1 MRVSITKKLFLLRS
15 CEMKLIKKA
24 IKEYYGKRCPDFEPE
39 CVVCQAWAEY
49 DSAKR
54 RQRKERKEYLFDPNK
69 AVKFVAPRSLDLAE
83 SLLRK
88 EK

>member
-1 MRVSITKKLFLLRS
+1 
-15 CEMKLIKKA
+15 MKLIKKA

-39 CVVCQAWAEY
+39 CIVCQAWAEY

-54 RQRKERKEYLFDPNK
+54 RQRREYLFYPDK
-69 AVKFVAPRSLDLAE
+69 AVKFVSPRALDLAE

>member
-1 MRVSITKKLFLLRS
+1 
-15 CEMKLIKKA
+15 MKLIKQA
-24 IKEYYGKRCPDFEPE
+24 IKKYYGKRCPDFEPE
-39 CVVCQAWAEY
+39 CIVCQAWAEY

-54 RQRKERKEYLFDPNK
+54 RQRKERREYLFDLNK

>member
-1 MRVSITKKLFLLRS
+1 
-15 CEMKLIKKA
+15 MKLIKKA

-39 CVVCQAWAEY
+39 CIVCQAWAEY

-54 RQRKERKEYLFDPNK
+54 RQRKERREYLFDPNK
-69 AVKFVAPRSLDLAE
+69 AVKFVAPRALDLAE

>member
-1 MRVSITKKLFLLRS
+1 
-15 CEMKLIKKA
+15 MKRIKEA

-39 CVVCQAWAEY
+39 CIVCQAWAEY

-54 RQRKERKEYLFDPNK
+54 RQRRECLFYPGK
-69 AVKFVAPRSLDLAE
+69 AVKFVSPRALDLAE
-83 SLLRK
+83 ALLRK